1 MAVFGEAGVTR
12 RIVNEKGRP
21 EPPLSAR

>member
-21 EPPLSAR
+21 EPPLSGR